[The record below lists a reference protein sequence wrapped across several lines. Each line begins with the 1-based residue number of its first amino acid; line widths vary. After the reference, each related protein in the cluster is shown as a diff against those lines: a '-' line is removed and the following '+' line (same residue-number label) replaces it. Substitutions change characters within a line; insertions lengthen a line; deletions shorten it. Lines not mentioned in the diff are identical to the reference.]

1 MKVMRNAV
9 VALLLVL
16 SSAIAL
22 SQDYN
27 HYAFRGMRTCSDE
40 QIVAFR
46 AILVEAAATQAVG
59 NTPERF
65 VDAVKEL
72 ARADITDRLER
83 ESVGRP
89 RPSRGVHQWD
99 WGEAPY
105 EILHAVTYPSDDV
118 YDAVMLVF
126 WDKPL
131 LCRHALETIQRVS
144 EAYQRRLLFK
154 LISLQDKTLHDSE
167 LIDTVD
173 SIAGN
178 PFDRLQQLVYFFLD
192 NS

>member
-1 MKVMRNAV
+1 MKIMRNAV

-16 SSAIAL
+16 SSATTL

-59 NTPERF
+59 NTPDRF
-65 VDAVKEL
+65 ADAVKEL

-83 ESVGRP
+83 ESVERP

-118 YDAVMLVF
+118 YDAVMLAF
-126 WDKPL
+126 WHKPL

-144 EAYQRRLLFK
+144 EAYQRRLLFQ
-154 LISLQDKTLHDSE
+154 LISLQDKTLHGSE
-167 LIDTVD
+167 LIATVD

-192 NS
+192 SS